1 MLKNL
6 SRYNQKFINNF
17 NISHAIKQ
25 SFGCLP
31 PYIFYILPNDK
42 KSQSINDKNKK
53 TSFNNKVNYLP
64 NVIF

>member
-17 NISHAIKQ
+17 NKKIQTYDKYSNFNISHAIKQ
-25 SFGCLP
+25 IFGSLP

-42 KSQSINDKNKK
+42 KIIINK
-53 TSFNNKVNYLP
+53 
-64 NVIF
+64 